1 MKHKVLALAP
11 LLLAVSLATSAETR
25 WSGTFDYQ
33 KFQPSA
39 EYFQGRTAAQ
49 VDHLCK
55 TGEHAGTEDMEECGH
70 RDFERATRKLN
81 KIIASITAGIKKN
94 DIELARDN
102 QPEALPYFLKAETA
116 WRQYRDNTCYSG
128 AYEIGE
134 ASLKYIDFWHCMATM
149 TQDHA
154 KELTRKDE

>member
-1 MKHKVLALAP
+1 
-11 LLLAVSLATSAETR
+11 
-25 WSGTFDYQ
+25 
-33 KFQPSA
+33 
-39 EYFQGRTAAQ
+39 
-49 VDHLCK
+49 
-55 TGEHAGTEDMEECGH
+55 MEECGH